1 MTPVR
6 AKTTKKRP
14 GSAYRPAS
22 PSPAGRGGGAFNED
36 GTLAVA
42 DCTFRA
48 NVAMGANGGDGF
60 GGGIYVSGGTVTVSD
75 CRITGNEADGSAGGA
90 GGADGQGVSG
100 GLYNAAGA
108 VRVHGTRI
116 NHNHA
121 STSDE
126 NVFGDIEY
134 F

>member
-6 AKTTKKRP
+6 AKTKKRP

-22 PSPAGRGGGAFNED
+22 PAPAGRGGGAFNED
-36 GTLAVA
+36 GTVA
-42 DCTFRA
+42 DRTFRA

-75 CRITGNEADGSAGGA
+75 CRITGNEADGSAGST
-90 GGADGQGVSG
+90 DGQGGGG
-100 GLYNAAGA
+100 GLYNAGGT

-116 NHNHA
+116 KHNHA
-121 STSDE
+121 STSGDD
-126 NVFGDIEY
+126 VFGDLDP

>member
-1 MTPVR
+1 VTPVT
-6 AKTTKKRP
+6 ANTTKKRP

-36 GTLAVA
+36 GTLTVA
-42 DCTFRA
+42 DCR
-48 NVAMGANGGDGF
+48 NGF
-60 GGGIYVSGGTVTVSD
+60 GGGIYVGEGTVTIQGSK
-75 CRITGNEADGSAGGA
+75 ITGNEAEGGAGGA
-90 GGADGQGVSG
+90 GGTDGQGVGG
-100 GLYNAAGA
+100 GLYNAGGA

-121 STSDE
+121 STSDDD
-126 NVFGDIEY
+126 VFGDIEY

>member
-1 MTPVR
+1 MT
-6 AKTTKKRP
+6 
-14 GSAYRPAS
+14 
-22 PSPAGRGGGAFNED
+22 
-36 GTLAVA
+36 VA

-60 GGGIYVSGGTVTVSD
+60 AGGIYVSGGTVTVSD
-75 CRITGNEADGSAGGA
+75 CRITGNEADRSAGGA
-90 GGADGQGVSG
+90 GGADGQGVGG

-121 STSDE
+121 STSDD

>member
-6 AKTTKKRP
+6 AKTKKRP

-22 PSPAGRGGGAFNED
+22 PAPAGRGGGAFNED
-36 GTLAVA
+36 GTVA
-42 DCTFRA
+42 DRAFRA

-90 GGADGQGVSG
+90 GGADGQGVGG

-121 STSDE
+121 STSDD

>member
-36 GTLAVA
+36 GTLTVA

-60 GGGIYVSGGTVTVSD
+60 GGGIYVSGGTVTVSGGIATFSD
-75 CRITGNEADGSAGGA
+75 LSIDLAGDGYSLQASASGLTSADSDPFSIT
-90 GGADGQGVSG
+90 
-100 GLYNAAGA
+100 
-108 VRVHGTRI
+108 T
-116 NHNHA
+116 
-121 STSDE
+121 
-126 NVFGDIEY
+126 
-134 F
+134 